1 MRTQVATPETL
12 NSDSLEESRDEA
24 FIIIQLQVILL
35 KLSLITKQRFLPG

>member
-24 FIIIQLQVILL
+24 FIIMQLQVILL
-35 KLSLITKQRFLPG
+35 KLSLITEQCFLPG